1 MVPRLLLVCAYTA
14 VHAIEA
20 PRDLSPTPT
29 TEVVPLWPGQ
39 AHVSATP
46 QTRTPAPPA
55 GLSCQ
60 TNPTA
65 NGSVSLVV
73 RACAL
78 KVVPFPKEEEEEDN
92 PVDWLVVLLIAA
104 AVVLALGLVAV
115 AVRRREQRTVSFD
128 AATVQQVEVVLRAGA
143 VTFTVGDDSTVRVH
157 RTTRWALAKPVTSER
172 VDDGVLRIEAVAQRP
187 WHLGGDV
194 EYLVELPASTSS
206 VRASTGTGALSV
218 TEVSSDVALQTGAG
232 QVTLTRVGGS
242 LTAATR
248 AGTISG
254 DGLACHE
261 LDVETNAGSIALSF
275 DVPPSRVNARTNAGG
290 IELTV
295 PAERYAVE
303 ATVHTGQVEVGVP
316 NDPSAERRLVVH
328 SNAGAVHVRLH

>member
-1 MVPRLLLVCAYTA
+1 
-14 VHAIEA
+14 
-20 PRDLSPTPT
+20 
-29 TEVVPLWPGQ
+29 
-39 AHVSATP
+39 
-46 QTRTPAPPA
+46 
-55 GLSCQ
+55 
-60 TNPTA
+60 
-65 NGSVSLVV
+65 
-73 RACAL
+73 L
-78 KVVPFPKEEEEEDN
+78 KAVPFPKEEEEEEDN

-172 VDDGVLRIEAVAQRP
+172 VEDGVLRIEAVAQRP
-187 WHLGGDV
+187 WHLGDDV

-232 QVTLTRVGGS
+232 QVTLTSVGGS

-290 IELTV
+290 IDLTV
-295 PAERYAVE
+295 PAERCAVE

-316 NDPSAERRLVVH
+316 NDPRAERRLVVH
-328 SNAGAVHVRLH
+328 SNAGAVHVRPR